1 MLHIHIFLAAPLGTR
16 PVAQP
21 RADRHQGGVS
31 VRERPHH
38 TRPAADLAV
47 QPLDHIVGVDARP
60 VFAGKVAVGQRFFPT
75 AADQFLD
82 LPLDNFLVQLYNILR
97 HSLLSSFRMVCRDF
111 ILPESASHV
120 SFCAIYFTLS

>member
-1 MLHIHIFLAAPLGTR
+1 MLHIHVLLVAPLGASHMT
-16 PVAQP
+16 QS
-21 RADRHQGGVS
+21 RADQHQDGVS

-60 VFAGKVAVGQRFFPT
+60 VFAGKVTVGQRFFPT
-75 AADQFLD
+75 AAGQFLD